1 MLCYD
6 LLTAALKL
14 LGEPG
19 DGDENPDYAE
29 RAAYII
35 ASFVGE
41 AREVDAKYRLA
52 HGLGEAEILDY
63 VYVSLDDEFPLS
75 ERLAYPCTFYL
86 ASILIADESPELSE
100 SYYERYCDSI
110 SAICASLPSHNES
123 ITDVYYK

>member
-1 MLCYD
+1 MICYD
-6 LLTAALKL
+6 ILTAALRL

-19 DGDENPDYAE
+19 DADDNHDYAE
-29 RAAYII
+29 RAIYII
-35 ASFVGE
+35 ASFIGE

-52 HGLGEAEILDY
+52 HGLDKAEISEY
-63 VYVSLDDEFPLS
+63 VFVSLDDEFPLS
-75 ERLAYPCTFYL
+75 ERLAYPASFYL
-86 ASILIADESPELSE
+86 ASLLIADESPELSE